1 MIDLM
6 FAKEF
11 FRTHRETGA
20 IAPSSNGLGRALAR
34 YVDRSREPGRAWGGG
49 KGLGFEAGR
58 GILEVGP
65 GTGTVTRH
73 IVRALG
79 PADTLDLIEAN
90 PRFARRM
97 ADGLSRDPVLSRAAD
112 RVRLHSGFVQDLT
125 LGQYDAIV
133 CGLPFA
139 NFDAET
145 AGTIFDRLLGALAP
159 GGTLSFFA
167 YAGVPALR
175 RSLTTGPSRI
185 RTLGVQSVLDRVLT
199 EHRFA
204 QDFVLGNLP
213 PARVHHLRVSTALLP
228 AAI

>member
-20 IAPSSNGLGRALAR
+20 IAPSGDGLGRALSRHVRPRHSESRPEYPAAR
-34 YVDRSREPGRAWGGG
+34 AV
-49 KGLGFEAGR
+49 
-58 GILEVGP
+58 LEVGP

-73 IVRALG
+73 IARALG
-79 PADTLDLIEAN
+79 PADTLDLVEAN
-90 PRFARRM
+90 PRFVRRLQTALV
-97 ADGLSRDPVLSRAAD
+97 ADPALRTVAG
-112 RVRLHSGFVQDLT
+112 RVRLHPGFVQDQQ
-125 LGQYDAIV
+125 LGRYDAIV

-139 NFDAET
+139 NFDAEST
-145 AGTIFDRLLGALAP
+145 AAILDGLLRTLNP

-175 RSLTTGPSRI
+175 RSLTAGRARA
-185 RTLGVQSVLDRVLT
+185 RTLGVQAVLARVLT
-199 EHRFA
+199 DHQFG

-213 PARVHHLRVSTALLP
+213 PARVHHLSMRNALVP
-228 AAI
+228 AGR